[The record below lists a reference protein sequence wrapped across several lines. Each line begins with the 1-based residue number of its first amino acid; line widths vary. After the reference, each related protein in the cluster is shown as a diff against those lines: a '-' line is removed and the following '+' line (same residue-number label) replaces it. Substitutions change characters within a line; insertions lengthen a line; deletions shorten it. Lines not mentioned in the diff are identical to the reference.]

1 MMAAGVDTKFTSA
14 RIPNGSA
21 ISLVNL
27 LNRHTPIRIKVV
39 QLGEVDPDPELFI
52 VTRVDWRDLE
62 RPLMA
67 QLPKV
72 LSYLETMRGTK
83 GVPDKVYLDSAE
95 GLQLYIPSGKRAS
108 EIPDTPRVAVKFLR
122 DLAEDT
128 IRFIEETSREVE
140 DTFWRIAMKRGY
152 NPDIIDKM
160 ETLANGYDSPG
171 RIANLLRFRELME
184 KFFSLRF
191 RIHSAERM
199 LHLEE

>member
-14 RIPNGSA
+14 RIPNASA

-27 LNRHTPIRIKVV
+27 LNRHTPVRIKVV
-39 QLGEVDPDPELFI
+39 QLGEVDPDPQLFV

-62 RPLMA
+62 RPIMS

-72 LSYLETMRGTK
+72 LAYLETMRGTR

-95 GLQLYIPSGKRAS
+95 GLQLYIPSGKTAS
-108 EIPDTPRVAVKFLR
+108 EIPNTPRVAVKFLR

-128 IRFIEETSREVE
+128 IRFIEETSKAVE
-140 DTFWRIAMKRGY
+140 DTFWRIAMKKGY
-152 NPDIIDKM
+152 SPEIIDNL
-160 ETLANGYDSPG
+160 ETHANGFDSPA

-184 KFFSLRF
+184 KFYSLRF
-191 RIHSAERM
+191 RIHSAEMM